1 MPSMDYFKILNLKQE
16 PFSNSPGPEFF
27 FESTVHLACLQQLE
41 IAIRL
46 HRGMNVVMGDVGTGK
61 TTLCR
66 HLILRFT
73 ESEDDRREILT
84 HLLLD
89 PSFSTPREFLA
100 AVAAS
105 FGLTGVEST
114 GSEWELKE
122 GIKNYLFRRGVDEKK
137 TVVLI
142 IDEGQKLPEFCR
154 EILREFLNYDT
165 NDNKLLQIVIF
176 AQNEFR
182 EILKEHENFADRVNQ
197 CYLLGPLNFRETQ
210 EMIRFRLARAGRS
223 ADGPRLFTLPA
234 LWAIYRATGG
244 YPRRIITLCHH
255 ILLAVIIRN
264 RARAGWFLVRSAA
277 KRLTPNPGRPKRWTA
292 TTTALAAALFLAFIA
307 LWYAPTPQNIAR
319 HPWPTVQ
326 TAQLTTP
333 AEKPEPLVPPA
344 SMATTVKPAPPIQT
358 TATAEPSVK
367 PDPGQTAIP
376 PAPSTKATPAPSR
389 PETALPGNA
398 DPKKQ
403 IPSRLGQLKLREGV
417 SLPLLLRE
425 IYGNNGTANLQAV
438 ALANPHISDMNRVRA
453 GETISLPAIP
463 ASPGS
468 LAPEKIWVQMAKKA
482 ALEDAYRLFTD
493 YPSDMPP
500 IRLIA
505 SWNPREGLVFTIVL
519 KNGFSSAKAARDA
532 IQHLPTGAKIM
543 EKTEKG
549 TIFFAN

>member
-1 MPSMDYFKILNLKQE
+1 MDYFKILNLKQE

-46 HRGMNVVMGDVGTGK
+46 HRGLNVVMGDVGTGK

-66 HLILRFT
+66 QLILRFT
-73 ESEDDRREILT
+73 ESEDDRREIVT

-100 AVAAS
+100 TVAVS
-105 FGLTGVEST
+105 FGIAGVENAE
-114 GSEWELKE
+114 SEWELKE
-122 GIKNYLFRRGVDEKK
+122 GIKNYLFQKGVDENK

-165 NDNKLLQIVIF
+165 NENKLLQIVIF

-182 EILKEHENFADRVNQ
+182 EILKGHKNFADRVNQ
-197 CYLLGPLNFRETQ
+197 CYLLGPLNFRETRA
-210 EMIRFRLARAGRS
+210 MIRFRLARAGRS

-234 LWAIYRATGG
+234 LWSIYRATGG

-255 ILLAVIIRN
+255 ILLAMIIRN
-264 RARAGWFLVRSAA
+264 RVRAGWFLVRSAA
-277 KRLTPNPGRPKRWTA
+277 RRLPPDPGRPKRWTA
-292 TTTALAAALFLAFIA
+292 TTTALATALFLAFIA
-307 LWYAPTPQNIAR
+307 LWYAPSPQNIMR
-319 HPWPTVQ
+319 HPLSPVQ
-326 TAQLTTP
+326 TAPLATP
-333 AEKPEPLVPPA
+333 AERSEPLVPPA
-344 SMATTVKPAPPIQT
+344 SMATTSKSAPPSQPAPM
-358 TATAEPSVK
+358 AEPAVK
-367 PDPGQTAIP
+367 PDLGQTAIP
-376 PAPSTKATPAPSR
+376 PAPVTRAAQAPSS
-389 PETALPGNA
+389 PETVFPGNA
-398 DPKKQ
+398 DPKKK
-403 IPSRLGQLKLREGV
+403 IPFQLGQLKLREGG
-417 SLPLLLRE
+417 SIPLLLRE
-425 IYGNNGTANLQAV
+425 IYGNNGTANLPTV
-438 ALANPHISDMNRVRA
+438 ALANPHITDMNRVRA

-468 LAPEKIWVQMAKKA
+468 LVPEKIWVQMAKKS
-482 ALEDAYRLFTD
+482 ALEDAYRLFMD

-500 IRLIA
+500 IRLIS
-505 SWNPREGLVFTIVL
+505 SWNPREGLAFTIVL